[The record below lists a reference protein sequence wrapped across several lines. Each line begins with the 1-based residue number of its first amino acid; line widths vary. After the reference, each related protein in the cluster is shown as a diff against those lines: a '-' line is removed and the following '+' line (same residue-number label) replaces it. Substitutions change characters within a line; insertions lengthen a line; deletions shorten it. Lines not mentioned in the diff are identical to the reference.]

1 MVSERPANLWP
12 LSHLQLASL
21 LALSFHFFCVCV
33 LLCIYIYIYISLL
46 LLLFLFCLLFE
57 ILLVLLLLF
66 SFSFSVDC
74 GLCVY
79 MFYICVMFV
88 NESVL
93 VKMLGG
99 VSVLVR

>member
-1 MVSERPANLWP
+1 MYIY
-12 LSHLQLASL
+12 
-21 LALSFHFFCVCV
+21 
-33 LLCIYIYIYISLL
+33 IYIYIYISLL

-57 ILLVLLLLF
+57 IMLVLLLLF

-99 VSVLVR
+99 GVCARTLRNASRALFLLLFGPSPPPPIPLFFDV